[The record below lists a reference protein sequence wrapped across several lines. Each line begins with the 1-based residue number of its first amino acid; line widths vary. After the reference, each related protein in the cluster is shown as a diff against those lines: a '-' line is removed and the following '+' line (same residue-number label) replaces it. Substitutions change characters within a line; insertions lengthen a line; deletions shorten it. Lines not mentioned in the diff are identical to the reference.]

1 MQGGVYGEQSGIHT
15 TVLEGFRIRIS
26 QITMSCLISRKF
38 FWGKNCY
45 PFTPEQLEDTNYMIS
60 NRNLSILLLISGFV
74 GISFGGLI
82 MRNINTA
89 DPWQIAFYRAIAFL
103 FPITLI
109 LFHQHRLG
117 IVTNI
122 KKIGYPGMAGGFLLM
137 LAQLLFIQSIAN
149 TSVANALFTLSSIPF
164 ITAILAFIF
173 LKEKILLRTIIIMIF
188 AFMGIFIMIK
198 DGLETGG
205 LYGNIIALVC
215 AFSFSTFVII
225 LRKNRNIDMMPVNL
239 ISGVLVLIVSFVISL
254 GDINVPIQD
263 ILLCFLWGGVLSGFV
278 NSVFIFSTRF
288 LLASEVTF
296 FMLLEFSLGP
306 FWVWFFLNETISQET
321 LYGGIIVMASV
332 AVYSFFEIT
341 MSKSKM
347 ISSD

>member
-1 MQGGVYGEQSGIHT
+1 
-15 TVLEGFRIRIS
+15 
-26 QITMSCLISRKF
+26 
-38 FWGKNCY
+38 
-45 PFTPEQLEDTNYMIS
+45 MIS
-60 NRNLSILLLISGFV
+60 NRNLSILLLITGFV

-89 DPWQIAFYRAIAFL
+89 DPWQIAFYRALAFL

-122 KKIGYPGMAGGFLLM
+122 KKIGYPGMAGGFFLM

-164 ITAILAFIF
+164 ITAILAFLF
-173 LKEKILLRTIIIMIF
+173 LKEKISLRTIIIMIF

-205 LYGNIIALVC
+205 IYGNIMALVC

-225 LRKNRNIDMMPVNL
+225 LRKSKNIDMMPASL
-239 ISGVLVLIVSFVISL
+239 ISAVLIVIVSFVISL
-254 GDINVPIQD
+254 GNINVPIQD
-263 ILLCFLWGGVLSGFV
+263 ILLCFLWGGVLSGLM
-278 NSVFIFSTRF
+278 NSAFIFSTRF

-296 FMLLEFSLGP
+296 FMLFEFSLGP
-306 FWVWFFLNETISQET
+306 FWVWIFLNETISQET
-321 LYGGIIVMASV
+321 FYGGIIVMISV
-332 AVYSFFEIT
+332 AVYSLFEINN
-341 MSKSKM
+341 SKIKT
-347 ISSD
+347 ISTG

>member
-1 MQGGVYGEQSGIHT
+1 
-15 TVLEGFRIRIS
+15 
-26 QITMSCLISRKF
+26 
-38 FWGKNCY
+38 
-45 PFTPEQLEDTNYMIS
+45 MIS
-60 NRNLSILLLISGFV
+60 NRKLSILLLITGSV

-82 MRNINTA
+82 MRNINNA
-89 DPWQIAFYRAIAFL
+89 DPWQIAFYRALAFL
-103 FPITLI
+103 FSITLI
-109 LFHQHRLG
+109 LFHRYRFA
-117 IVTNI
+117 IAKNI
-122 KKIGYPGMAGGFLLM
+122 KKTGYPGMTGGFFLM
-137 LAQLLFIQSIAN
+137 LANLLFIQSFAN
-149 TSVANALFTLSSIPF
+149 TSVANTLFTLSSIPF

-173 LKEKILLRTIIIMIF
+173 LKEKISLRTIIIMIF

-205 LYGNIIALVC
+205 FYGNIIALSC

-225 LRKNRNIDMMPVNL
+225 IRKYKSIDMMPTSL
-239 ISGVLVLIVSFVISL
+239 ISSVLLLTVSFVISL
-254 GDINVPIQD
+254 GNINIPIQD

-288 LLASEVTF
+288 LFASEVTF

-306 FWVWFFLNETISQET
+306 FWVWVFLNETISQET

-341 MSKSKM
+341 MSKTKV